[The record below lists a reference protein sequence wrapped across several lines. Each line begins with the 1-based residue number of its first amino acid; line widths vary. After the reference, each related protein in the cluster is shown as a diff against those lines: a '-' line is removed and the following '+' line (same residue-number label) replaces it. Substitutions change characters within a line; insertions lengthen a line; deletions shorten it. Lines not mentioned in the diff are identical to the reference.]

1 MTDYAVVVGI
11 AKYPGLTDLT
21 GPDTDAQ
28 AVHDWLVDP
37 AGGRLDEQN
46 VELIRSAQFDPV
58 DPRDPKPASGAVKA
72 ALVRIAAKTQQAP
85 GNRLYL
91 YFSGHGFAPTLE
103 EGALFTAEASQ
114 LAPFHVYAHSWLKA
128 FRRAGLFRDVVLWM
142 DCCMN
147 YQQSIMVDE
156 ADMRIAQS
164 TRPPGPAFV
173 GLAAQTKSAL
183 EHTMPDGKVHGV
195 FTWTLLEG
203 LKGGAADE
211 RGRVTGESLKAF
223 LQSAMPEFLPDEARR
238 AAAVDLHPFVRADE
252 GMVFT
257 RFQERPTYPVRL
269 RIPKATAGQRLHL
282 WTGRPHVA
290 AVSEDLAGPEWTGRL
305 VRGLYVAEVPG
316 AGLRQGFQ
324 VTGSGPLDVAVD
336 ETGPP
341 VKRADWS
348 RLYPL
353 NVVADNAAAEI
364 MVADYR
370 FDRIFTETGAL
381 HDRDAAGVYK
391 IRVQIGRDIATASEK
406 VVLLDRELVDGGQ
419 VAAPP
424 LPSPAP
430 IPGSA
435 LTSESHVR
443 PFREAAAR
451 AGDFQPARPGA
462 ATISI
467 MARYWTDPATTAPV
481 GPLPHPMEGLQLSGA
496 SGSFPDFRP
505 EDRKVDDQA
514 GGDPVAVWE
523 REVAPGVYYLRQTQH
538 DGRQLEAAVV
548 AVAGWVTQVVI
559 QRALPGPAAA
569 EGQGR
574 AAATPL
580 DDAAVFMRATH
591 KPRRPERDAVIE
603 AARIALAQG
612 RNLFAEG
619 RGADLQDQLLRKC
632 DDPIGGIIGCHLLLV
647 AMDANGVV
655 DPARTR
661 LFDTAV
667 RNLRRLV
674 GPDHPDVAALSL
686 RATDPQLR
694 FPGPFTAPPM
704 FARSWQ
710 LITDASY
717 DRPGLIPAALW
728 DRVHASIILGPFLVW
743 AADEQSRALHA
754 EQLAQWVRRYT
765 GQGAAAGA
773 AAGLGP
779 VDSREHAGSGSATLP
794 LRGAEPG
801 AGSLQAAPAPTGVD
815 APAAGPG
822 APPASPGA
830 PAAASTA
837 PAPSPAAGMA
847 ADLPAAPP
855 DPNGERGPLPEA
867 AREAA
872 RQNHIPAAAA
882 ARLWER

>member
-1 MTDYAVVVGI
+1 VTDYAVVVGI
-11 AKYPGLTDLT
+11 ARYPGLTDLA

-37 AGGRLDEQN
+37 AGGNLDDGN
-46 VELIRSAQFDPV
+46 VELIHSAQFDPI
-58 DPRDPKPASGAVKA
+58 DPRDPKPAAGAVKA
-72 ALVRIAAKTQQAP
+72 ALVRIAAKTQQTP
-85 GNRLYL
+85 GRRLYM

-114 LAPFHVYAHSWLKA
+114 IAPFHVYAHSWLKA

-147 YQQSIMVDE
+147 FQQSIMVDE
-156 ADMRIAQS
+156 AEMRIAQT

-203 LKGGAADE
+203 LRGGAADE

-223 LQSAMPEFLPDEARR
+223 LQSAMPEFLPDEVKR

-257 RFQERPTYPVRL
+257 RFAERPTYPVTL
-269 RIPKATAGQRLHL
+269 RIPGASPGQRLNL

-290 AVSEDLAGPEWTGRL
+290 AVSQDLAGPEWSGRL
-305 VRGLYVAEVPG
+305 VRGLYVAEVPE
-316 AGLRQGFQ
+316 AKLRHGFQ
-324 VTGSGPLDVAVD
+324 VTGSGQVEVTVT

-341 VKRADWS
+341 VEPADWS

-353 NVVADNAAAEI
+353 NVVADNPAAEI

-370 FDRIFTETGAL
+370 FDRIFIETGAL
-381 HDRDAAGVYK
+381 HDRDAPGVYK

-406 VVLLDRELVDGGQ
+406 VVLLDQELVDGGQ

-435 LTSESHVR
+435 LSSESHVR
-443 PFREAAAR
+443 PFAEAAAR
-451 AGDFQPARPGA
+451 SGDFQPARPGT

-467 MARYWTDPATTAPV
+467 MARYWTDPAGPGA
-481 GPLPHPMEGLQLSGA
+481 GPLPHPMAGLQLSGPT
-496 SGSFPDFRP
+496 GSFPDFRP

-514 GGDPVAVWE
+514 GDPVAVWE
-523 REVAPGVYYLRQTQH
+523 REVPPGVYFLRQMMP

-559 QRALPGPAAA
+559 QRSLPVPAGAGGP
-569 EGQGR
+569 GQ
-574 AAATPL
+574 APATPP
-580 DDAAVFMRATH
+580 DEAAVFMRATH
-591 KPRRPERDAVIE
+591 KPPRPERDAVVE

-612 RNLFAEG
+612 RNLFGEG
-619 RGADLQDQLLRKC
+619 RGAELQDVLLRKC
-632 DDPIGGIIGCHLLLV
+632 DDPIGGIIGCHLLLL
-647 AMDANGVV
+647 AMEADRAA
-655 DPARTR
+655 DPARAE

-667 RNLRRLV
+667 RTLRRLV

-686 RATDPQLR
+686 RATDPELAVTR
-694 FPGPFTAPPM
+694 PFTAPPM
-704 FARSWQ
+704 FARSWR
-710 LITDASY
+710 LMTDASY
-717 DRPGLIPAALW
+717 DRPELVPVDLW
-728 DRVHASIILGPFLVW
+728 KRVHASMVLGPFLVW
-743 AADEQSRALHA
+743 AVDTQSRALHA
-754 EQLAQWVRRYT
+754 EQLAQWATRY
-765 GQGAAAGA
+765 GGEQPAAAAPAALAPAGA
-773 AAGLGP
+773 AAASP
-779 VDSREHAGSGSATLP
+779 
-794 LRGAEPG
+794 
-801 AGSLQAAPAPTGVD
+801 AAAVPAP
-815 APAAGPG
+815 
-822 APPASPGA
+822 A
-830 PAAASTA
+830 PAAAA
-837 PAPSPAAGMA
+837 DVAG
-847 ADLPAAPP
+847 
-855 DPNGERGPLPEA
+855 GPEGAGVGALPEEV
-867 AREAA
+867 REAA
-872 RQNHIPAAAA
+872 KQAHIPAAAA
-882 ARLWER
+882 AGLLGG

>member
-1 MTDYAVVVGI
+1 VTDYAVVVGI
-11 AKYPGLTDLT
+11 AKYPGLTDLA
-21 GPDTDAQ
+21 GPDTDAE
-28 AVHDWLVDP
+28 AVCDWLVDP
-37 AGGRLDEQN
+37 AGGRLDAGN

-58 DPRDPKPASGAVKA
+58 DPRDPKPASGVVKA

-164 TRPPGPAFV
+164 TKPPGPAFV

-203 LKGGAADE
+203 LRGGASDE

-223 LQSAMPEFLPDEARR
+223 LQSAMPEFLPEEARR

-257 RFQERPTYPVRL
+257 RFRERPTYPVRL
-269 RIPKATAGQRLHL
+269 RIPGSTAGQRLHL

-290 AVSEDLAGPEWTGRL
+290 AVSQDLTGPEWTGRL
-305 VRGLYVAEVPG
+305 VRGLYVAEVPD

-324 VTGSGPLDVAVD
+324 VTGSGEVEVTVA

-364 MVADYR
+364 MVSDYK

-406 VVLLDRELVDGGQ
+406 VVLLDRELVDGGR

-443 PFREAAAR
+443 PFSQAAAR
-451 AGDFQPARPGA
+451 AGDFQPARAGA

-467 MARYWTDPATTAPV
+467 MARYWTDPATTVPV

-496 SGSFPDFRP
+496 TGSFPDFRP

-514 GGDPVAVWE
+514 GDPVAVWE

-559 QRALPGPAAA
+559 QRALPTPAAA
-569 EGQGR
+569 GGQGQ
-574 AAATPL
+574 AAAAPP
-580 DDAAVFMRATH
+580 DDAALFMRATH

-619 RGADLQDQLLRKC
+619 RGADLQDLLLRKC

-655 DPARTR
+655 DPARAE

-686 RATDPQLR
+686 RAGDPELR

-704 FARSWQ
+704 FARGWQ
-710 LITDASY
+710 LMTDASY
-717 DRPGLIPAALW
+717 DRPDLIPAELW
-728 DRVHASIILGPFLVW
+728 DRVHASMVLGPFLVW
-743 AADEQSRALHA
+743 AVDGQSRALHA
-754 EQLAQWVRRYT
+754 DQLAQWVRRYEAET
-765 GQGAAAGA
+765 ATAVEPAAVAPGPSPVA
-773 AAGLGP
+773 APAA
-779 VDSREHAGSGSATLP
+779 SM
-794 LRGAEPG
+794 G
-801 AGSLQAAPAPTGVD
+801 AGS
-815 APAAGPG
+815 
-822 APPASPGA
+822 
-830 PAAASTA
+830 
-837 PAPSPAAGMA
+837 SPAAGLA
-847 ADLPAAPP
+847 GDLPAGPPP
-855 DPNGERGPLPEA
+855 DRERGPLPEA

-872 RQNHIPAAAA
+872 RQAHVPAAAA

>member
-1 MTDYAVVVGI
+1 VTDYAVVVGI
-11 AKYPGLTDLT
+11 AKYPGLTDLA
-21 GPDTDAQ
+21 GPDSDAQ
-28 AVHDWLVDP
+28 AVYDWLVDS
-37 AGGRLDEQN
+37 AGGRLDAEN

-58 DPRDPKPASGAVKA
+58 DPRDPKPASGVVKA

-103 EGALFTAEASQ
+103 EGALLTAEASQ

-164 TRPPGPAFV
+164 TKPPGPAFV

-183 EHTMPDGKVHGV
+183 EHTMPDGRVHGV

-203 LKGGAADE
+203 LRGGASDE

-223 LQSAMPEFLPDEARR
+223 LQSAMPEFLPEEVRR

-257 RFQERPTYPVRL
+257 RFAERPTYPVRL
-269 RIPKATAGQRLHL
+269 RIPGATAGRRLHL

-290 AVSEDLAGPEWTGRL
+290 AVSQDLAGPEWTGRL
-305 VRGLYVAEVPG
+305 VRGLYVAEVPDL
-316 AGLRQGFQ
+316 GLRHGFQ
-324 VTGSGPLDVAVD
+324 VTGSGEVEVTVT

-364 MVADYR
+364 MVSDYK

-391 IRVQIGRDIATASEK
+391 IRVQIGRDIATASER

-435 LTSESHVR
+435 LTSESHVK
-443 PFREAAAR
+443 PFSQAAAR

-467 MARYWTDPATTAPV
+467 MARYWTDPAAPGV

-496 SGSFPDFRP
+496 TGSFPDFRP

-514 GGDPVAVWE
+514 GDPVAVWE
-523 REVAPGVYYLRQTQH
+523 REVAPGVYYLRQTLR
-538 DGRQLEAAVV
+538 DGRRLEAAVV

-559 QRALPGPAAA
+559 QRALPTPAPA
-569 EGQGR
+569 EGQGQ
-574 AAATPL
+574 AAAAPP
-580 DDAAVFMRATH
+580 DEAAVFMRATH
-591 KPRRPERDAVIE
+591 KPRRPERDAVVE

-619 RGADLQDQLLRKC
+619 RGADLQDLLLRKC

-655 DPARTR
+655 DQARAE

-667 RNLRRLV
+667 RTLRRLV

-686 RATDPQLR
+686 RAGDPGLR
-694 FPGPFTAPPM
+694 FSGPFTAPPM

-710 LITDASY
+710 LMTDASY
-717 DRPGLIPAALW
+717 DRPDLIPAELW
-728 DRVHASIILGPFLVW
+728 DRVHASMVLGPFLVW
-743 AADEQSRALHA
+743 AVDEQSRALHA
-754 EQLAQWVRRYT
+754 GQLAQWVKRYEAET
-765 GQGAAAGA
+765 AEAEPAAAVEAAGA
-773 AAGLGP
+773 AGA

-801 AGSLQAAPAPTGVD
+801 TGSVQAAPAAVVPGPRPAA
-815 APAAGPG
+815 APAASRG
-822 APPASPGA
+822 AA
-830 PAAASTA
+830 PR
-837 PAPSPAAGMA
+837 PAAGVA
-847 ADLPAAPP
+847 ADLPAGAPP
-855 DPNGERGPLPEA
+855 DRGVLPEA

-872 RQNHIPAAAA
+872 RQAHIPAAAA

>member
-1 MTDYAVVVGI
+1 VTDYAVVVGI
-11 AKYPGLTDLT
+11 AKYPGLTDLN

-28 AVHDWLVDP
+28 AVYDWLVDP
-37 AGGRLDEQN
+37 NGGNLDEQN

-58 DPRDPKPASGAVKA
+58 DPQDPKPASGVVKA
-72 ALVRIAAKTQQAP
+72 ALVRIATRTQQAP
-85 GNRLYL
+85 GNRLYM

-103 EGALFTAEASQ
+103 EGALLTAEASQ
-114 LAPFHVYAHSWLKA
+114 VAPFHVYAHSWLKA

-156 ADMRIAQS
+156 AEMRVSQS
-164 TRPPGPAFV
+164 TKTPGPAFV

-203 LKGGAADE
+203 LRGGASDE

-223 LQSAMPEFLPDEARR
+223 LQSAMPEFLPDQVKR

-257 RFQERPTYPVRL
+257 RFPERPTYPVRL
-269 RIPKATAGQRLHL
+269 RIPTATPGQRLHL

-290 AVSEDLAGPEWTGRL
+290 AVSQDLAGPEWTGRL

-324 VTGSGPLDVAVD
+324 VIGSGEVEVTVT
-336 ETGPP
+336 ETGPAVEP
-341 VKRADWS
+341 ANWS
-348 RLYPL
+348 KLYPL
-353 NVVADNAAAEI
+353 NVVADNPAAEI
-364 MVADYR
+364 MVADYK
-370 FDRIFTETGAL
+370 FDRIFTQTGAL

-391 IRVQIGRDIATASEK
+391 LRVQIGRDIATASEK
-406 VVLLDRELVDGGQ
+406 VVLLDRELQDGGQ

-435 LTSESHVR
+435 LTSESHVK
-443 PFREAAAR
+443 PFSEAAAR
-451 AGDFQPARPGA
+451 RGDFHPVRPGA

-467 MARYWTDPATTAPV
+467 MTRYWTDPAAPAA
-481 GPLPHPMEGLQLSGA
+481 GGRRLPHPMEGLQLSGA
-496 SGSFPDFRP
+496 TGSFPDFRP
-505 EDRKVDDQA
+505 EDRKVDDE

-523 REVAPGVYYLRQTQH
+523 REVAPGVYFLRQTLG

-559 QRALPGPAAA
+559 QRSTADPAAA
-569 EGQGR
+569 DGQGQ
-574 AAATPL
+574 AGATPL
-580 DDAAVFMRATH
+580 DDAAVFMRAAH
-591 KPRRPERDAVIE
+591 KPRRPKRDAVVE

-619 RGADLQDQLLRKC
+619 RGADLQDLLLRRC

-647 AMDANGVV
+647 AMDADGAA
-655 DPARTR
+655 DPVRAG

-667 RNLRRLV
+667 GNLRRLV

-686 RATDPQLR
+686 RASDPELAVA
-694 FPGPFTAPPM
+694 GPFTAPPM

-710 LITDASY
+710 LMTDASY
-717 DRPGLIPAALW
+717 DRPDLVPAELW
-728 DRVHASIILGPFLVW
+728 DRVHASIALGPFLVW
-743 AADEQSRALHA
+743 AVDEQSRARHA
-754 EQLAQWVRRYT
+754 EQLAQWVKRRAAEAPPPAR
-765 GQGAAAGA
+765 AAAF
-773 AAGLGP
+773 
-779 VDSREHAGSGSATLP
+779 
-794 LRGAEPG
+794 
-801 AGSLQAAPAPTGVD
+801 
-815 APAAGPG
+815 
-822 APPASPGA
+822 
-830 PAAASTA
+830 A
-837 PAPSPAAGMA
+837 PAPSPAAGLA
-847 ADLPAAPP
+847 PDLPAAAPP
-855 DPNGERGPLPEA
+855 DRGPGPLPEA

-872 RQNHIPAAAA
+872 RQAHIPAAAA
-882 ARLWER
+882 AGLWAG

>member
-11 AKYPGLTDLT
+11 GEYPGLTNLA

-37 AGGRLDEQN
+37 AGGDLEEQN
-46 VELIRSAQFDPV
+46 VELIRSAQFDPI
-58 DPRDPKPASGAVKA
+58 DPQDPKPASGGVKA
-72 ALVRIAAKTQQAP
+72 ALLRIAAKTQQAP

-91 YFSGHGFAPTLE
+91 YFSGHGFAPALE

-128 FRRAGLFRDVVLWM
+128 FRRAGLFRDAVLWM

-156 ADMRIAQS
+156 AEMRISQS
-164 TRPPGPAFV
+164 TKPPGPAFV

-183 EHTMPDGKVHGV
+183 EHTMADGKVHGV

-203 LKGGAADE
+203 LRGGASDE

-223 LQSAMPEFLPDEARR
+223 LQSAMPEFLPDEVKR

-269 RIPKATAGQRLHL
+269 RVPSAAPGQRLHL
-282 WTGRPHVA
+282 WTGRPHVR
-290 AVSEDLAGPEWTGRL
+290 AVSQDLGGPEWTGRL

-316 AGLRQGFQ
+316 ANLRQGFQ
-324 VTGSGPLDVAVD
+324 VTGSGEVEVTVA
-336 ETGPP
+336 EAGPAVRP
-341 VKRADWS
+341 PDWS
-348 RLYPL
+348 RLHPL
-353 NVVADNAAAEI
+353 DVVADNPAAEI
-364 MVADYR
+364 MVSDYK
-370 FDRIFTETGAL
+370 FDRIFLETGAL
-381 HDRDAAGVYK
+381 HDRDAPGVYK

-435 LTSESHVR
+435 LTSESHIR
-443 PFREAAAR
+443 PFSEAASR
-451 AGDFQPARPGA
+451 AGDFQPTRPGE

-467 MARYWTDPATTAPV
+467 MARYWTDPAAPAADRRR
-481 GPLPHPMEGLQLSGA
+481 LPHPMEGLQLSGA
-496 SGSFPDFRP
+496 TGSFPDFRP
-505 EDRKVDDQA
+505 EDRKVEHQE
-514 GGDPVAVWE
+514 GDPVAVWE
-523 REVAPGVYYLRQTQH
+523 REVPPGVYFLRQTFA

-559 QRALPGPAAA
+559 QRATPVPAVAG
-569 EGQGR
+569 GQGQ
-574 AAATPL
+574 AAVTPL
-580 DDAAVFMRATH
+580 DDAAVFMRSTH
-591 KPRRPERDAVIE
+591 KPRQTERDAVVE

-612 RNLFAEG
+612 RNLFGEG
-619 RGADLQDQLLRKC
+619 RGADLQDLLLRRC

-647 AMDANGVV
+647 AMDLNGVV
-655 DPARTR
+655 DPGRAR

-686 RATDPQLR
+686 RATDPELV
-694 FPGPFTAPPM
+694 PTGPLTAPPM

-710 LITDASY
+710 LMTEASY
-717 DRPGLIPAALW
+717 DRPDLVPAELW
-728 DRVHASIILGPFLVW
+728 DRVHASIALGPFLVW
-743 AADEQSRALHA
+743 AFDMRGRALHA
-754 EQLAQWVRRYT
+754 EQLAEWAKRW
-765 GQGAAAGA
+765 
-773 AAGLGP
+773 
-779 VDSREHAGSGSATLP
+779 S
-794 LRGAEPG
+794 AEP
-801 AGSLQAAPAPTGVD
+801 PA
-815 APAAGPG
+815 
-822 APPASPGA
+822 
-830 PAAASTA
+830 
-837 PAPSPAAGMA
+837 
-847 ADLPAAPP
+847 
-855 DPNGERGPLPEA
+855 A

-872 RQNHIPAAAA
+872 RQAGIPAVAA
-882 ARLWER
+882 ARMLGGPAAPPADPVTVHA

>member
-11 AKYPGLTDLT
+11 AAYPGLTNLA

-37 AGGRLDEQN
+37 AGGNLDEQN

-58 DPRDPKPASGAVKA
+58 DPRDPKPASGGVKA
-72 ALVRIAAKTQQAP
+72 ALLRIAAKTQQAP

-147 YQQSIMVDE
+147 YQQSIVVDE
-156 ADMRIAQS
+156 AEMRVSQS

-183 EHTMPDGKVHGV
+183 EHKMADGKVHGV

-203 LKGGAADE
+203 LRGGASDE

-223 LQSAMPEFLPDEARR
+223 LQSAMPEFLPDEVKR

-257 RFQERPTYPVRL
+257 RFAERPTYPVRL
-269 RIPKATAGQRLHL
+269 RIPSASAGQRLNL

-290 AVSEDLAGPEWTGRL
+290 AVSEDLGGPEWTGRL

-316 AGLRQGFQ
+316 ANLRQGFQ
-324 VTGSGPLDVAVD
+324 VTGSGEVEATVTGTGAPVA
-336 ETGPP
+336 P
-341 VKRADWS
+341 ADWS

-364 MVADYR
+364 MVADYK
-370 FDRIFTETGAL
+370 FDRIFLETGAL
-381 HDRDAAGVYK
+381 HDRDAPGVYK
-391 IRVQIGRDIATASEK
+391 IRVQIGRDIATASEE
-406 VVLLDRELVDGGQ
+406 VVLLDRELTDGGR

-430 IPGSA
+430 IPGAA
-435 LTSESHVR
+435 LTSESHVK
-443 PFREAAAR
+443 PFSEAAAR
-451 AGDFQPARPGA
+451 AGDFQPLRPGA

-467 MARYWTDPATTAPV
+467 MTRYWTDPVAPAAD
-481 GPLPHPMEGLQLSGA
+481 GPRLPHPMEGLQLSGA
-496 SGSFPDFRP
+496 TGSFPDFRP
-505 EDRKVDDQA
+505 EDRKVEHQE
-514 GGDPVAVWE
+514 GDPVAVWE
-523 REVAPGVYYLRQTQH
+523 REVEPGVYFLRQTMP

-559 QRALPGPAAA
+559 QRATPVPAAPA
-569 EGQGR
+569 GPGQ
-574 AAATPL
+574 AVPTPL
-580 DDAAVFMRATH
+580 DDAAVFMRGTH
-591 KPRRPERDAVIE
+591 KPRRPKRDAVIE

-612 RNLFAEG
+612 RNLFGEG
-619 RGADLQDQLLRKC
+619 RGADLQDLLLRRC

-655 DPARTR
+655 DPARAE

-667 RNLRRLV
+667 RTLRHLV

-686 RATDPQLR
+686 RATDPELV
-694 FPGPFTAPPM
+694 PAGPFTAPPM
-704 FARSWQ
+704 FARGWQ
-710 LITDASY
+710 LMTDASY
-717 DRPGLIPAALW
+717 DRPDLIPAELW
-728 DRVHASIILGPFLVW
+728 DRVHASIALGPFLVW
-743 AADEQSRALHA
+743 SVDKKSRALHA
-754 EQLAQWVRRYT
+754 EQLAQWVKRY
-765 GQGAAAGA
+765 
-773 AAGLGP
+773 
-779 VDSREHAGSGSATLP
+779 S
-794 LRGAEPG
+794 AEPR
-801 AGSLQAAPAPTGVD
+801 S
-815 APAAGPG
+815 
-822 APPASPGA
+822 
-830 PAAASTA
+830 
-837 PAPSPAAGMA
+837 
-847 ADLPAAPP
+847 
-855 DPNGERGPLPEA
+855 RGPEPMSEA
-867 AREAA
+867 ARAAA
-872 RQNHIPAAAA
+872 RQAHIPAAAA
-882 ARLWER
+882 AGLLGG

>member
-1 MTDYAVVVGI
+1 VTDHAVVVGI
-11 AKYPGLTDLT
+11 AKYPGLTDLA

-28 AVHDWLVDP
+28 AVYDWLVDP
-37 AGGRLDEQN
+37 AGGRLDTQN

-58 DPRDPKPASGAVKA
+58 DPRDPKPASGVVKA

-103 EGALFTAEASQ
+103 EGALLTAEASQ

-147 YQQSIMVDE
+147 FQQSIMVDE

-203 LKGGAADE
+203 LRGGASDE
-211 RGRVTGESLKAF
+211 RGRVTGESLKSF
-223 LQSAMPEFLPDEARR
+223 LQSAMPEFLPEEARR

-257 RFQERPTYPVRL
+257 RFAERPTYPVRL
-269 RIPKATAGQRLHL
+269 RIPEATAGQRLHL

-290 AVSEDLAGPEWTGRL
+290 AVSQDLDGPEWTGRL
-305 VRGLYVAEVPG
+305 VRGLYVAEVPD

-324 VTGSGPLDVAVD
+324 VTGSGQVDVAIT

-364 MVADYR
+364 MVADYK

-435 LTSESHVR
+435 LTSESHVK

-467 MARYWTDPATTAPV
+467 MARYWTDPATPA
-481 GPLPHPMEGLQLSGA
+481 GDRPLPHPMEGLQLSGTT
-496 SGSFPDFRP
+496 GSFPDFRP

-514 GGDPVAVWE
+514 GDPVAVWE
-523 REVAPGVYYLRQTQH
+523 REVAPGVYYFRQTLH

-569 EGQGR
+569 EGQ
-574 AAATPL
+574 AAAAPL
-580 DDAAVFMRATH
+580 DEAAVFMRATH
-591 KPRRPERDAVIE
+591 KPRRPGRDAVIE

-619 RGADLQDQLLRKC
+619 RGADLQNLLLRKC

-655 DPARTR
+655 DPARTE
-661 LFDTAV
+661 LFDIAV

-686 RATDPQLR
+686 RASDPELR

-710 LITDASY
+710 LMTDASY
-717 DRPGLIPAALW
+717 DRPDLIPAALW
-728 DRVHASIILGPFLVW
+728 DRVHASIALGPFLVW

-754 EQLAQWVRRYT
+754 EQLTQWAGRY
-765 GQGAAAGA
+765 AAATA
-773 AAGLGP
+773 A
-779 VDSREHAGSGSATLP
+779 T
-794 LRGAEPG
+794 
-801 AGSLQAAPAPTGVD
+801 PAPHPPPGGPPTGRV
-815 APAAGPG
+815 APGGTGGEPL
-822 APPASPGA
+822 
-830 PAAASTA
+830 STA
-837 PAPSPAAGMA
+837 PTRAAGPAAGMA
-847 ADLPAAPP
+847 VELPVAGPP
-855 DPNGERGPLPEA
+855 DGERGPLPEA

-872 RQNHIPAAAA
+872 RQAHIPAAAA